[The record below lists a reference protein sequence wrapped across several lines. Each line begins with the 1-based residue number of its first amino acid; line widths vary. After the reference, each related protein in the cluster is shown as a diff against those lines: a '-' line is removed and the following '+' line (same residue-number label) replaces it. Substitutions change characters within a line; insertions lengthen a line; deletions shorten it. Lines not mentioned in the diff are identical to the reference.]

1 MLLYSLTIFLSA
13 FLLFQVQPIIAK
25 MILPWFG
32 GSSAVWSTCMLFFQV
47 ALLLGYLYAHW
58 LHEKL
63 APRKQAAAH
72 IAALAVSLAALPMLP
87 NPGWKS
93 AGVAHPSLTILALL
107 SLTVGLP
114 YFLLSSTSPLL
125 QAWYARTH
133 REGMPYRL
141 FALSNFA
148 SMLALLSY
156 PFVVEPNLPARMQGL
171 VWSAAYVSFAALCGT
186 TAWRASARA
195 AAPPAAAQEGA
206 PAMGGGPAWTLR
218 LLWLGLAASA
228 SVLLLAVTNHL
239 TQDVAAIPFLWI
251 LPLSVY
257 LLSFIV
263 CFESPRFYRRAVFLP
278 LLAAA
283 LGFMAYRLWPYRTD
297 FDPPWL
303 RLLTHMPI
311 RWIIV
316 SFAAGLFACCMVCHG
331 ELARLKPHPRYLT
344 GFYVTVSL
352 GGAVGGLFVGL
363 VAPNLFRAYYEFPI
377 GLGLCAAVAF
387 LVLARGPWQGGW
399 APPAQGPWITNSN
412 TVNRV
417 LPKRLWRLAG
427 GALWARP
434 RWGAAA
440 LAVVLCGYLA
450 CLGVVMW
457 EMVDGYRVVARNF
470 YGLLRVEDEGN
481 PQMDEDACRRL
492 IHGTVNHGEQFLRA
506 PYRRRPVTYFCP
518 QSGIGQAMQAQEG
531 PPRRIGI
538 LGLGCGTLAAY
549 GRPGDT
555 LRIYEINPL
564 VLDIARREFTYLRDT
579 PARVEV
585 ALGDGRLVLESEP
598 SQQFDLLVMDAFS
611 GDSVPVH
618 LITREAFRTYFRHL
632 KPGGILAV
640 NITNTYLDLRPVMER
655 AAAAFGK
662 VALVYNY
669 TPDDNDFL
677 CFACSWTLIMD
688 GATAAAH
695 PGLRDAGEVLRQA
708 RPFRAWTD
716 DFSNM
721 FGILQ

>member
-1 MLLYSLTIFLSA
+1 M
-13 FLLFQVQPIIAK
+13 
-25 MILPWFG
+25 
-32 GSSAVWSTCMLFFQV
+32 
-47 ALLLGYLYAHW
+47 
-58 LHEKL
+58 
-63 APRKQAAAH
+63 
-72 IAALAVSLAALPMLP
+72 
-87 NPGWKS
+87 
-93 AGVAHPSLTILALL
+93 
-107 SLTVGLP
+107 
-114 YFLLSSTSPLL
+114 
-125 QAWYARTH
+125 
-133 REGMPYRL
+133 
-141 FALSNFA
+141 
-148 SMLALLSY
+148 
-156 PFVVEPNLPARMQGL
+156 
-171 VWSAAYVSFAALCGT
+171 
-186 TAWRASARA
+186 
-195 AAPPAAAQEGA
+195 
-206 PAMGGGPAWTLR
+206 
-218 LLWLGLAASA
+218 WLGLAASA
-228 SVLLLAVTNHL
+228 SILLLAVTNHL

-278 LLAAA
+278 LLVAA
-283 LGFMAYRLWPYRTD
+283 LGFMAYRLWPYRTE
-297 FDPPWL
+297 FNPPWL
-303 RLLTHMPI
+303 SILTQMPI
-311 RWIIV
+311 RWIII

-331 ELARLKPHPRYLT
+331 ELARLKPHPRHLT

-352 GGAVGGLFVGL
+352 GGAMGGLFVGL

-387 LVLARGPWQGGW
+387 LVLARG
-399 APPAQGPWITNSN
+399 
-412 TVNRV
+412 
-417 LPKRLWRLAG
+417 LWRLAG
-427 GALWARP
+427 LRP

-450 CLGVVMW
+450 CLGV
-457 EMVDGYRVVARNF
+457 EMRETVDGYRVVARNF

-481 PQMDEDACRRL
+481 PRMDQDANRKL
-492 IHGTVNHGEQFLRA
+492 IHGTINHGEQFLRE
-506 PYRRRPVTYFCP
+506 PYRRQPVTYFCP
-518 QSGIGQAMQAQEG
+518 QSGIGLAMQAQEG
-531 PPRRIGI
+531 QPRRIGI

-564 VLDIARREFTYLRDT
+564 VLDIARREFTYLGDT

-632 KPGGILAV
+632 KPGGMLAV
-640 NITNTYLDLRPVMER
+640 NITNTYLDLRPVVER

-662 VALVYNY
+662 VALVYDY
-669 TPDDNDFL
+669 KPDDDDFL
-677 CFACSWTLIMD
+677 CFGCSWTLIMD

-695 PGLRDAGEVLRQA
+695 PGLQQAGHVLRQE

-716 DFSNM
+716 DYSNM
-721 FGILQ
+721 FGILR

>member
-1 MLLYSLTIFLSA
+1 
-13 FLLFQVQPIIAK
+13 
-25 MILPWFG
+25 
-32 GSSAVWSTCMLFFQV
+32 
-47 ALLLGYLYAHW
+47 
-58 LHEKL
+58 
-63 APRKQAAAH
+63 
-72 IAALAVSLAALPMLP
+72 
-87 NPGWKS
+87 
-93 AGVAHPSLTILALL
+93 
-107 SLTVGLP
+107 VGLP

-156 PFVVEPNLPARMQGL
+156 PLVVEPNLPVRIQGW
-171 VWSAAYVSFAALCGT
+171 VWSAAYVCFAALCGA
-186 TAWRASARA
+186 TAWRSSAHA
-195 AAPPAAAQEGA
+195 AAPQAAACAGA
-206 PAMGGGPAWTLR
+206 QTMDDSPAWTLR

-228 SVLLLAVTNHL
+228 SILLLAVTNHL

-278 LLAAA
+278 LLGAA
-283 LGFMAYRLWPYRTD
+283 LGFMAYRLWPWRTE
-297 FDPPWL
+297 FNPRWL
-303 RLLTHMPI
+303 SFLTHMPI
-311 RWIIV
+311 RSVIV
-316 SFAAGLFACCMVCHG
+316 AFAVGLFACCMVCHG

-377 GLGLCAAVAF
+377 GLGLCAAIAC
-387 LVLARGPWQGGW
+387 LVLARG
-399 APPAQGPWITNSN
+399 
-412 TVNRV
+412 
-417 LPKRLWRLAG
+417 LWRLAG

-450 CLGVVMW
+450 CLGVEMR

-481 PQMDEDACRRL
+481 PRMDQDANRKL
-492 IHGTVNHGEQFLRA
+492 IHGTINHGEQFLRE
-506 PYRRRPVTYFCP
+506 PYRRQPVTYFCP
-518 QSGIGQAMQAQEG
+518 QSGIGLAMQAQEG
-531 PPRRIGI
+531 RPRRIGI

-585 ALGDGRLVLESEP
+585 ALGDGRLLLESEP

-611 GDSVPVH
+611 SDSVPVH

-640 NITNTYLDLRPVMER
+640 NITNTYLDLRPVVER

-662 VALVYNY
+662 VALVYDSE
-669 TPDDNDFL
+669 PDYDDFL
-677 CFACSWTLIMD
+677 CFGCSWTLIMD
-688 GATAAAH
+688 GSTAAAH
-695 PGLRDAGEVLRQA
+695 PGLRQAGQVLRQE

-716 DFSNM
+716 DYSNM
-721 FGILQ
+721 FGILR